1 VGPQTFADRQFGGP
15 NEQTFTYSFRLRPP
29 SASSIARIGA
39 AANDAHGTVP
49 FMIDHIVLTVQSCE
63 KSKAFYLKALKPLGY
78 GLVKEYPGGAGFGAD
93 ARPSFW
99 IGEARPGYWTDA
111 HGASRSPTHI
121 ALRAPSRAA
130 VRAFHAAALEA
141 GGMDYGA
148 PEIRAKYHPNHYGAF
163 VLDPDGNNLEAVINT
178 PE

>member
-1 VGPQTFADRQFGGP
+1 
-15 NEQTFTYSFRLRPP
+15 
-29 SASSIARIGA
+29 
-39 AANDAHGTVP
+39 
-49 FMIDHIVLTVQSCE
+49 MIDHIVLTVQSFE

-78 GLVKEYPGGAGFGAD
+78 GLAGEYPGAVGFGAD
-93 ARPSFW
+93 GKPAFW
-99 IGEARPGYWTDA
+99 ISEARPGYWTET

-141 GGMDYGA
+141 GGKDYGA
-148 PEIRAKYHPNHYGAF
+148 PAIKYQPNYYGAF

-178 PE
+178 PEA